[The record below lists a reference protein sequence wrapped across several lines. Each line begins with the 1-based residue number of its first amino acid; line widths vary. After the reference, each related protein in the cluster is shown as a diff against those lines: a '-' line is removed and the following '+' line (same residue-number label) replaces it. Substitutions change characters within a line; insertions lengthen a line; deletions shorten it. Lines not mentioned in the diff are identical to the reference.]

1 MQLDKPTIIFVYT
14 VLKSL
19 SKRLRHYD
27 IFLCSFCNVCPIFKL
42 SSQIYSLDY
51 EDYFQL
57 LATAQKRFLHF
68 ENEDEKITVLRR
80 QYLCA
85 LKYNS
90 ENPQAPLNPNMY
102 LVLRLRH
109 FKCP

>member
-1 MQLDKPTIIFVYT
+1 MKTLDTVTMSNNTIKVG
-14 VLKSL
+14 LKSP

-27 IFLCSFCNVCPIFKL
+27 IFLCSFCNVCPIYKL

-85 LKYNS
+85 LKI
-90 ENPQAPLNPNMY
+90 Q
-102 LVLRLRH
+102 
-109 FKCP
+109 